1 MPNDNNTAVHTK
13 FGKKLLKLKRQ
24 ILSQIWLVRAAII
37 ASVLILLILLSF
49 LIVKS
54 ANFHSFTNFSKIVS
68 NFIFAPK
75 DQVKSSNGRVNILVM
90 GIGGEGHT
98 GPDLTDTMIVVS
110 VPFNNSQLVTISI
123 PRDIWI
129 PEIRAKINSAYYW
142 EIKKEGG
149 GLPLSK
155 STIESVLG
163 IPIHYG
169 LVLDFSAF
177 EKIINDLDGVD
188 VNIEN
193 AFTDNL
199 YPIRAWKTT
208 FVTETLI
215 TSADTKQL
223 LLKKV

>member
-142 EIKKEGG
+142 EIKK
-149 GLPLSK
+149 K
-155 STIESVLG
+155 VVDC
-163 IPIHYG
+163 HY
-169 LVLDFSAF
+169 LNQQLKACWAYLFITAWYWTF
-177 EKIINDLDGVD
+177 RFRKIINDLDGVD

-193 AFTDNL
+193 AFTEQSLSN
-199 YPIRAWKTT
+199 
-208 FVTETLI
+208 
-215 TSADTKQL
+215 
-223 LLKKV
+223 